1 MRIKD
6 WEWLIGCKVSVQGM
20 TFEIAKLLSVP
31 ECYPSNNLEGKG
43 EYGIEFLDPNGGYH
57 NWQQWSD
64 GGVLITKQKVFMVT
78 FKESSNFFRQTW
90 LYRKR
95 GDAVKKLCEL
105 HDTYYLKSWS
115 WEKDNNNGETHFM
128 LDDGCGYVAIGN
140 MTEMEVL

>member
-1 MRIKD
+1 
-6 WEWLIGCKVSVQGM
+6 
-20 TFEIAKLLSVP
+20 LLSVP

-78 FKESSNFFRQTW
+78 IEEPLEFFHRTW

-95 GDAVKKLCEL
+95 DDAVKKLREL
-105 HDTYYLKSWS
+105 HDTYLNCGWS
-115 WEKDNNNGETHFM
+115 WETDYDGGETYFK
-128 LDDGCGYVAIGN
+128 LDDGYDRVVGGN
-140 MTEMEVL
+140 MAEMEVL